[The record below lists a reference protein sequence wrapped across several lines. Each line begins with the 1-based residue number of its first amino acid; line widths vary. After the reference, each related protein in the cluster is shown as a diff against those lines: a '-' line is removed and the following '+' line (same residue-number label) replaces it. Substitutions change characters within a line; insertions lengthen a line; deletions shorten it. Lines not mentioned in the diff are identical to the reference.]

1 MKNIEKLEDLRFNL
15 SQEMYDMLFS
25 IILIK
30 QMLKS
35 DKLEEE
41 KKETLEKEFEDLK
54 REFIK
59 NFSKLNKEE
68 IKMYKEL
75 IEK

>member
-1 MKNIEKLEDLRFNL
+1 MIKKLEDLRFNL
-15 SQEMYDMLFS
+15 SQEMYDILFS

-35 DKLEEE
+35 DKLN
-41 KKETLEKEFEDLK
+41 KEQKEPLEKEFEDLK

-68 IKMYKEL
+68 IKIYKEL

>member
-1 MKNIEKLEDLRFNL
+1 MIKKLEDLRFNL

-41 KKETLEKEFEDLK
+41 KKKPLEKEFEDLK